1 MLSINFEAY
10 EECFTVL
17 QIVDNIYSIQGL
29 MVGRVYVIVGTDGLT
44 LIDSSLP
51 GSLPKIESEL
61 AKLGKRLTDVKR
73 HLITHAHPD
82 HIGSTGAL
90 QKATNATVYVHHLDK
105 PVVEGAPI
113 PAPPL
118 EKLTGINRFMQ
129 QQMAKSPPKLDS
141 AVVNREIND
150 GDVLDEVYPGLT
162 VVATPGHS
170 AGHSSF
176 YIPSHR
182 LMFTGDLVMNLF
194 SLRLPLAMATPDMD
208 EAKRSIKKVA
218 AMDLNILCFGHGLP
232 IMQDGSG
239 KLRQFVAQRGI

>member
-1 MLSINFEAY
+1 MLKI
-10 EECFTVL
+10 
-17 QIVDNIYSIQGL
+17 IDNIYSVQGL
-29 MVGRVYVIVGTDGLT
+29 MLGRVYVIIGTDGLT

-51 GSLPKIESEL
+51 GSLPKIVNEL
-61 AKLGKRLTDVKR
+61 ATIGKRLTDVKR

-82 HIGSTGAL
+82 HIGSTGLL
-90 QKATNATVYVHHLDK
+90 QKTTNAVVYAHPLDK
-105 PVVEGAPI
+105 PVVEGAAI
-113 PAPPL
+113 PTAQP
-118 EKLTGINRFMQ
+118 EKLTGVNKFVQ
-129 QQMAKSPPKLDS
+129 QQIAKSPPKLDA

-176 YIPSHR
+176 YIPAHR

-194 SLRLPLAMATPDMD
+194 SLRLPLAMVTPDMD

-218 AMDLNILCFGHGLP
+218 AMDLKILCFGHGLP
-232 IMQDGSG
+232 IMHNGAE
-239 KLRQFVAQRGI
+239 KLRQFAAQRGI